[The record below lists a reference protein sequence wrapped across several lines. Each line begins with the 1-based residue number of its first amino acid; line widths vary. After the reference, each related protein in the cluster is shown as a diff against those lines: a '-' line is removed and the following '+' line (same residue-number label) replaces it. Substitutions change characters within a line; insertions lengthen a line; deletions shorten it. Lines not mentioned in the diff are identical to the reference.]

1 MNDLSSTYLISI
13 VLEFLFCFIFVPQE
27 NIFQSVWE
35 GEIKKSL
42 FVPKNNLLDS
52 IKWNFKMPIKA
63 FKVHWDIR
71 LLQASCIN
79 ANMQNQ
85 LNKFEENSQITQ
97 TVFF

>member
-1 MNDLSSTYLISI
+1 MS
-13 VLEFLFCFIFVPQE
+13 
-27 NIFQSVWE
+27 
-35 GEIKKSL
+35 
-42 FVPKNNLLDS
+42 
-52 IKWNFKMPIKA
+52 IKA

-97 TVFF
+97 TVFFLKSSNLVA